1 MSSKKKD
8 QILFAIWS
16 SGSQP
21 GGGIVH
27 QLKEADCKQPLIS
40 KVVNP
45 PSYPLIG
52 FGNAGITMVEREAMM
67 SCTKVPGM
75 MRLELSGD
83 LVRPSLSS
91 SILVKV
97 AMNCP
102 FSFCWIKTRRIW
114 LFPKKLQTGVR
125 VSVRMVRSG
134 EYFMANWMLI
144 GTMEDESVKTKCPSF
159 WIQFMLNEGSL

>member
-1 MSSKKKD
+1 MKSFKKRD

-27 QLKEADCKQPLIS
+27 QRKEADCKKPLSS

-45 PSYPLIG
+45 PSFPLIG

-75 MRLELSGD
+75 MRLELSED
-83 LVRPSLSS
+83 LV
-91 SILVKV
+91 
-97 AMNCP
+97 
-102 FSFCWIKTRRIW
+102 
-114 LFPKKLQTGVR
+114 
-125 VSVRMVRSG
+125 
-134 EYFMANWMLI
+134 
-144 GTMEDESVKTKCPSF
+144 
-159 WIQFMLNEGSL
+159 